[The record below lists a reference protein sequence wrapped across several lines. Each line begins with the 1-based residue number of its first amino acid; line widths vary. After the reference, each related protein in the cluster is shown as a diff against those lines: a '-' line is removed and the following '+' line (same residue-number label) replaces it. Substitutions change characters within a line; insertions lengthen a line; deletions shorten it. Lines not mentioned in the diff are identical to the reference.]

1 VVFSYGLPLCKYFQK
16 YDIDLKEAV
25 QLAECNLSMLEDLR
39 QNIEKEFKLMYKE
52 AEVY

>member
-1 VVFSYGLPLCKYFQK
+1 VVFAYGLPLCKCFQK

-25 QLAECNLSMLEDLR
+25 LLAECNVSMLEDLR
-39 QNIEKEFKLMYKE
+39 QNIEKEFKSIYKE